1 MEREE
6 GGGGNNVSAWVTVSK
21 GQQDGDKIKNLIKNN
36 LLCST
41 TFKLLSQM
49 KGK

>member
-1 MEREE
+1 MEREV
-6 GGGGNNVSAWVTVSK
+6 GRGVNNMSAWVAVSK
-21 GQQDGDKIKNLIKNN
+21 GQQDGDKMRNLIKNN

-41 TFKLLSQM
+41 AFKLLSQM